1 MDLARKKLLLVSF
14 TSLRNEPRPRKQ
26 ILQLNDAFDITEL
39 AFMPSPE
46 AADFAQVK
54 VDRSALRKALSL
66 AGMLAGDLGP
76 YVRRYSTP
84 ARARLAATQ
93 FDLVITHDITTCPM
107 AFEFAG
113 KAPVI
118 IDLHEYLP
126 LEKSQSLL
134 WRLLFQR
141 GVEQLCRSYLPR
153 AAATMT
159 VSEGIAELYQK
170 NYGITPTVTYN
181 AAYYQ
186 ELLPT
191 PVGDAIH
198 LVHHG
203 ICTKER
209 NIIELIA
216 MMDQLQ
222 DRFHLHLYLVGK
234 GNYYD
239 DAKARAMAHPRVHW
253 HDPVPLT
260 DIPRTMNQYDIGL
273 FLTPQNANFEFGLPN
288 KFFEYIQARLA
299 ILVWPTKAMS
309 RILHQYGFGT
319 TCREATTTSMAEALN
334 ALTVERITGFK
345 RATQTAAS
353 TLTAERSMEIIQS
366 VVDRVLAT
374 TR

>member
-1 MDLARKKLLLVSF
+1 MDSARKKLLIVSF

-26 ILQLNDAFDITEL
+26 ILQLRDAFDITEL

-46 AADFAQVK
+46 AADFAPVE
-54 VDRSALRKALSL
+54 VDRSAVRKTFSL

-84 ARARLAATQ
+84 ARARLAATR
-93 FDLVITHDITTCPM
+93 FDLVIAHDITTCPM
-107 AFEFAG
+107 AFQFAG

-141 GVEQLCRSYLPR
+141 GVEQLCRRYLPR

-159 VSEGIAELYQK
+159 VSEGIAELYRQ

-181 AAYYQ
+181 AAFYQ
-186 ELLPT
+186 ELSPT
-191 PVGDAIH
+191 PVGDVIH
-198 LVHHG
+198 LAHHG

-209 NIIELIA
+209 NIMELIA

-222 DRFHLHLYLVGK
+222 ERFHLHLYLVGQGK
-234 GNYYD
+234 YYEK
-239 DAKARAMAHPRVHW
+239 AKARATAHPRIHW
-253 HDPVPLT
+253 HDPVPLP

-288 KFFEYIQARLA
+288 KFFEYIQARVAVL
-299 ILVWPTKAMS
+299 IWPTKAMS
-309 RILHQYGFGT
+309 RILQQYGIGL
-319 TCREATTTSMAEALN
+319 TCPEATTASMAEALN
-334 ALTVERITGFK
+334 SLTAERIAGFK
-345 RATQTAAS
+345 RATHAAAS
-353 TLTAERSMEIIQS
+353 ALTAERSMEIIQS
-366 VVDRVLAT
+366 VVGRALAT